1 LTDTFVRA
9 TFRNVAL
16 DNPTSTSIG
25 AEIRRVRDSMGM
37 TLMEFGRHV
46 GIPWQT
52 VGAYEGDRT
61 VPPAD
66 RLLQILHATRGA
78 KRPFRVDY
86 LARTVSRAASE
97 PVARAA

>member
-1 LTDTFVRA
+1 VTPDSS
-9 TFRNVAL
+9 
-16 DNPTSTSIG
+16 TSTSIG
-25 AEIRRVRDSMGM
+25 TEIRRVRESMGM
-37 TLMEFGRHV
+37 TLMAFGRHV

-52 VGAYEGDRT
+52 VGAYESNRT

-78 KRPFRVDY
+78 RHPFRVEY
-86 LARTVSRAASE
+86 LARSVSRAAE